1 MGIFLAIAIGGA
13 IGSLLRFYLSK
24 FLQKKFGV
32 EFPVG
37 TLMVN
42 LTGSFFIGL
51 FFSYLVEKLDISV
64 EFRAFLIAGLLGGFT
79 TFSTFSYE
87 SFNLI
92 VNGEYLKF
100 FAYFMG
106 TNLVGLSLTFLGY
119 NVGRWL

>member
-1 MGIFLAIAIGGA
+1 
-13 IGSLLRFYLSK
+13 LRFYLSK

-37 TLMVN
+37 TLIVN
-42 LTGSFFIGL
+42 STGAFFIGF

-64 EFRAFLIAGLLGGFT
+64 ELRAFLITGLLGGFT

-106 TNLVGLSLTFLGY
+106 TNLVGLLLTFLGY

>member
-1 MGIFLAIAIGGA
+1 MGVFLAIAIGGA

-37 TLMVN
+37 TLIVN
-42 LTGSFFIGL
+42 LTGAFFIGL
-51 FFSYLVEKLDISV
+51 FFSYLVEKLDVSL
-64 EFRAFLIAGLLGGFT
+64 ELRAFLITGLLGGFT
-79 TFSTFSYE
+79 TFSTFFYE

-106 TNLVGLSLTFLGY
+106 TSLVGY

>member
-37 TLMVN
+37 TLIVN
-42 LTGSFFIGL
+42 LTGAFFIGL

-64 EFRAFLIAGLLGGFT
+64 ELRAFLITGLLGGFT

-106 TNLVGLSLTFLGY
+106 TSSVGLLLTFLGY

>member
-1 MGIFLAIAIGGA
+1 MGVFLAIAIGGA

-24 FLQKKFGV
+24 FLQKKLGV

-42 LTGSFFIGL
+42 LTGAFFIGF
-51 FFSYLVEKLDISV
+51 FFSYLVEKLDVSV
-64 EFRAFLIAGLLGGFT
+64 ELRAFLITGLLGGFT

-92 VNGEYLKF
+92 LNGEYLKF
-100 FAYFMG
+100 FAYLMG
-106 TNLVGLSLTFLGY
+106 TSLVGLLLTFLGY

>member
-1 MGIFLAIAIGGA
+1 MGVFLAIATGGA

-37 TLMVN
+37 TLIVN
-42 LTGSFFIGL
+42 LTGAFFIGF

-64 EFRAFLIAGLLGGFT
+64 ELRAFLITGLLGGFT

-87 SFNLI
+87 SFKLI
-92 VNGEYLKF
+92 VSGEYLKF

-106 TNLVGLSLTFLGY
+106 TNLVGLLLTFLGY

>member
-1 MGIFLAIAIGGA
+1 MGVFLAIAIGGA
-13 IGSLLRFYLSK
+13 IGSILRFYLSK
-24 FLQKKFGV
+24 FLQNKFGV

-37 TLMVN
+37 NLIVN
-42 LTGSFFIGL
+42 LTGAFFIGL

-64 EFRAFLIAGLLGGFT
+64 ELRAFLITGLLGSFT

-87 SFNLI
+87 SFNLM
-92 VNGEYLKF
+92 VNGDYLKL

-106 TNLVGLSLTFLGY
+106 TSLVGLLLTFLGY

>member
-1 MGIFLAIAIGGA
+1 MGVFLAIAIGGA

-42 LTGSFFIGL
+42 LTGAFFIGL
-51 FFSYLVEKLDISV
+51 FFSYLVEKLDVSV
-64 EFRAFLIAGLLGGFT
+64 ELRAFLITGLLGGFT

-100 FAYFMG
+100 FAYFTG
-106 TNLVGLSLTFLGY
+106 TNLVGLLLTFLGY

>member
-1 MGIFLAIAIGGA
+1 
-13 IGSLLRFYLSK
+13 
-24 FLQKKFGV
+24 
-32 EFPVG
+32 
-37 TLMVN
+37 MVN
-42 LTGSFFIGL
+42 LTGAFFIGF
-51 FFSYLVEKLDISV
+51 FFSYLVGKLDISV
-64 EFRAFLIAGLLGGFT
+64 ELRAFLITGLAGGFT

-100 FAYFMG
+100 LAYFMG

>member
-1 MGIFLAIAIGGA
+1 MGVFLAIAMGGA

-42 LTGSFFIGL
+42 LTGAFFIGF

-64 EFRAFLIAGLLGGFT
+64 ELRAFLITGLLGGFT

-106 TNLVGLSLTFLGY
+106 TNLVGLSFDLFGLQCG
-119 NVGRWL
+119 

>member
-1 MGIFLAIAIGGA
+1 MGIFLAIAVGGA
-13 IGSLLRFYLSK
+13 TGSLLRFYLSK

-37 TLMVN
+37 TLIVN
-42 LTGSFFIGL
+42 LMGAFFIGF

-64 EFRAFLIAGLLGGFT
+64 ELRAFLITGLLGGFT

-92 VNGEYLKF
+92 ANGEYLKF

-106 TNLVGLSLTFLGY
+106 TNLVGLFLTFLGY

>member
-1 MGIFLAIAIGGA
+1 MGVFLAIAIGGA

-37 TLMVN
+37 TLIVN
-42 LTGSFFIGL
+42 LTGAFFIGF

-64 EFRAFLIAGLLGGFT
+64 ELRAFLITGLLGGFT

-92 VNGEYLKF
+92 VNEEYLKF

-106 TNLVGLSLTFLGY
+106 TNLVGLLLTFLGY

>member
-1 MGIFLAIAIGGA
+1 MGVFLAIAIGGA

-37 TLMVN
+37 TLIVN
-42 LTGSFFIGL
+42 LTGAFFIGF
-51 FFSYLVEKLDISV
+51 FFSYLVEKLDVSV
-64 EFRAFLIAGLLGGFT
+64 ELRAFLITGLLGGFT

-100 FAYFMG
+100 FVYFMG
-106 TNLVGLSLTFLGY
+106 TSFVGLLLTFLGY